1 MSDDYLVAMK
11 DDFSKVV
18 DSLKRELATIRT
30 GRATP
35 ALLENIPVQVH
46 AYGSSMPLNQLA
58 TVTAPDARMLMVN
71 PWDKGTVQDIERAI
85 MSTDMGLNPASDG
98 TVIRVPVPSL
108 TGERRQQLVKKV
120 GKMCEDAR
128 IRGRGTRKEYNDIF
142 KELESEKEITQDDLK
157 RYLAEVQSATDANMD
172 ILSEVAA
179 AKEKEVLDVG

>member
-46 AYGSSMPLNQLA
+46 ACGSSMPLNQLA

-142 KELESEKEITQDDLK
+142 KELEGDKDISQDELKRLLGVVQDD
-157 RYLAEVQSATDANMD
+157 TNDAVKVLD
-172 ILSEVAA
+172 GIAKV
-179 AKEKEVLDVG
+179 KEKEVLEV